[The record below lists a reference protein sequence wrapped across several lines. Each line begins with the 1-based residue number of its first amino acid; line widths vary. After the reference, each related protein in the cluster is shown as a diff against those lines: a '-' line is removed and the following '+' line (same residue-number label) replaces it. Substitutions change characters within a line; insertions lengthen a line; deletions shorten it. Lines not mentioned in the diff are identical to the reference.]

1 MAACCVP
8 VLRIE
13 LEPDR
18 MTSAFLGEKVKHLQA
33 PEGPGKV
40 IQGGVGMGVW
50 RLWTRIGKS
59 QNTEV
64 ID

>member
-1 MAACCVP
+1 LAACCIP

-18 MTSAFLGEKVKHLQA
+18 ITSAFLGEKVKHLQA
-33 PEGPGKV
+33 PESRKG
-40 IQGGVGMGVW
+40 IRGGVGMGVW

-59 QNTEV
+59 QDTEV